1 MVASAQVY
9 QVQTIIAIPASIM
22 ETGAAHRAARRPISE
37 LKIIRTNHQDTP
49 TQRNAKSAAG
59 KKDYR
64 LRPRIERMKPG
75 ILPRQT

>member
-37 LKIIRTNHQDTP
+37 LKIIAHQP
-49 TQRNAKSAAG
+49 PGHANAKKREVCCG
-59 KKDYR
+59 EER
-64 LRPRIERMKPG
+64 LPLKSEN
-75 ILPRQT
+75 LADEA